1 MIPIGVLATIA
12 VVVSPWAD
20 EPALTLRGR
29 EMPPPGVIVAVSS
42 DGVAVRDGGAAPVV
56 VPWDKVLV
64 VRGEHAAVAEAY
76 MPMANRAWRARARL
90 EHGDVPAAEPLFE
103 ELFESMHDNRGP
115 TGERIAFGLLRCRLA
130 RNAQSLAIVPW
141 VSFLRAR
148 EASGVPAVRDDA
160 TIDGVLDGETG
171 LVPDLPPVWVP
182 GPAVRVLATGGA
194 LTARTPYSTRAEA
207 YAALY
212 LHAARATSGV
222 ESTLPIV
229 TSREPGVEFVA
240 RIVSATTAT
249 DGAARE
255 AARSALAPS
264 LDAGAPPWQQAWA
277 RLARG
282 RSLLMEAD
290 DGARRLGVVELL
302 TVPASFER
310 ELPYLAGIAL
320 ADASVALESLGDP
333 GGAARLRAELLTRF
347 AGHPA
352 CEWDAIRRHGEATP
366 EQAAADSLPHST
378 ETARR

>member
-1 MIPIGVLATIA
+1 MIPVGVIA
-12 VVVSPWAD
+12 AITVVVSTWAD
-20 EPALTLRGR
+20 EPVLTLRGR
-29 EMPPPGVIVAVSS
+29 EMPPPGAIIAVSS
-42 DGVAVRDGGAAPVV
+42 DGVAVRDGGAVPVV

-76 MPMANRAWRARARL
+76 MPMAERAWRARARL
-90 EHGDVPAAEPLFE
+90 ERGDIPGAEPLFE

-115 TGERIAFGLLRCRLA
+115 TGERIAFGLLRCRIE
-130 RNAQSLAIVPW
+130 RNSQSLAVVPW
-141 VSFLRAR
+141 VSYLRAR
-148 EASGVPAVRDDA
+148 EGTGVSAVRDDA
-160 TIDGVLDGETG
+160 LVGGVLDGETG
-171 LVPDLPPVWVP
+171 LVADLPPIWVP

-194 LTARTPYSTRAEA
+194 LTARVPYSTRAEA

-212 LHAARATSGV
+212 LHAARAASGV
-222 ESTLPIV
+222 ESALPAV

-240 RIVSATTAT
+240 RIVTATTAT
-249 DGAARE
+249 DGAARD

-264 LDAGAPPWQQAWA
+264 LDPSAPSWQQAWA
-277 RLARG
+277 RLALG
-282 RSLLMEAD
+282 RSLLMESD

-302 TVPASFER
+302 IVPASFER

-320 ADASVALESLGDP
+320 ADAAVALESLGDP

-352 CEWDAIRRHGEATP
+352 CEWDAIRRHGEATRD
-366 EQAAADSLPHST
+366 QAAADSLPPST